1 MFISESEVGKAVSS
15 KEHAVPTRKD
25 SLFPSG
31 AVPPAITTVSAS
43 FVHPGAALQAV
54 AVSSKVAEKNG
65 LNDKNVSEKKAVPN
79 DYSPA
84 MKRVLVVD
92 DQEFNRAIIMQMI
105 SDRFNVELQGAGD
118 GVEALAIMSA
128 SPTFDVILM
137 DLQMPRMSGEAC
149 F

>member
-54 AVSSKVAEKNG
+54 AVSSSNTTGAASGRNRLCRMGSREAG
-65 LNDKNVSEKKAVPN
+65 CGDKT
-79 DYSPA
+79 
-84 MKRVLVVD
+84 L
-92 DQEFNRAIIMQMI
+92 
-105 SDRFNVELQGAGD
+105 
-118 GVEALAIMSA
+118 
-128 SPTFDVILM
+128 PTFPTSKTKKKETVDSDI
-137 DLQMPRMSGEAC
+137 
-149 F
+149 